1 MRIRKAIAAVLV
13 FAIAGAFAGC
23 HKQEKEEIKGVLSNY
38 ISEVEKF
45 DADGVLALTNMKE
58 GDSVYDEVSQILDRD
73 YYSDAELGVV
83 EVIASTITL
92 MYSDDKI
99 DVKGNEATVSVAYMI
114 ADWKR
119 AVDEGT
125 GPEDIIAKVR
135 DSRGNLSVS
144 GKIKL
149 ELIDG
154 KWKITD
160 LTNLDE
166 VFEFCNDSTVSMIS
180 AKCAFKVEE
189 YFGLTESEI
198 RAILEKSGI
207 SYSIEYEVRNDIEPG
222 IVINQNFKA
231 GTELLKTDS
240 VLFIV
245 TVSAESED
253 WSLGDYS
260 MMDHQSVY
268 DILTGFGFTVVEI
281 AEQSDTIVPG
291 CVIRTEPA
299 AGSVIERGSTITVYY
314 AE

>member
-23 HKQEKEEIKGVLSNY
+23 HKQEKEVITGVLSNY

-45 DADGVLALTNMKE
+45 DADGVLALTNLKE
-58 GDSVYDEVSQILDRD
+58 GDSAYDEVSQLLDRD
-73 YYSDAELGVV
+73 YYPDAELGVI

-99 DVKGNEATVSVAYMI
+99 EVKGNEATVSVAYMI

-119 AVDEGT
+119 AIDEGT
-125 GPEDIIAKVR
+125 GPEDIIAKIR
-135 DSRGNLSVS
+135 DSRGNFSVS

-180 AKCAFKVEE
+180 AKCAFMVEE

-198 RAILEKSGI
+198 RAILENSGI
-207 SYSIEYEVRNDIEPG
+207 SYSIEYEVRNDIDPG
-222 IVINQNFKA
+222 IVIHQNFKA

>member
-166 VFEFCNDSTVSMIS
+166 VIEFCNDSTVSMIS

>member
-1 MRIRKAIAAVLV
+1 MRIRKAIATVLV

-23 HKQEKEEIKGVLSNY
+23 HKQEKEEITGVLSNY
-38 ISEVEKF
+38 INEVEKF
-45 DADGVLALTNMKE
+45 DADGVLALTNLKE
-58 GDSVYDEVSQILDRD
+58 GDSAYDEVSQFLDRD
-73 YYSDAELGVV
+73 YYPDAELGVI

-99 DVKGNEATVSVAYMI
+99 EVKGNEATVSVAYMI

-119 AVDEGT
+119 AIDEGT
-125 GPEDIIAKVR
+125 GPEDIIAKIR
-135 DSRGNLSVS
+135 DSRGNFSVS

-198 RAILEKSGI
+198 RAILENSGI
-207 SYSIEYEVRNDIEPG
+207 SYSIEYEVRNDIDPG
-222 IVINQNFKA
+222 IVIHQNFKA

>member
-1 MRIRKAIAAVLV
+1 MRIKKAIAAVLV

-23 HKQEKEEIKGVLSNY
+23 HKQEKEEITGVLSNY

-58 GDSVYDEVSQILDRD
+58 GDSVYDEVSQLLDRD
-73 YYSDAELGVV
+73 YYPDAELGVV

-92 MYSDDKI
+92 AYSDDKI
-99 DVKGNEATVSVAYMI
+99 EVKGNEATVSVAYMI

-119 AVDEGT
+119 AIDEGT
-125 GPEDIIAKVR
+125 GPEDIIAKIR

-166 VFEFCNDSTVSMIS
+166 VFEFCNDSTVSLIS

>member
-23 HKQEKEEIKGVLSNY
+23 HKQEKEEITGVLSNY

-45 DADGVLALTNMKE
+45 DADGVLALTNLKE
-58 GDSVYDEVSQILDRD
+58 GDSAYDEVSQLLDRD
-73 YYSDAELGVV
+73 YYPDAELGVI

-99 DVKGNEATVSVAYMI
+99 EVKGNEATVSVAYMI

-119 AVDEGT
+119 AIDEGT
-125 GPEDIIAKVR
+125 GPEDIIAKIR
-135 DSRGNLSVS
+135 DTRGNFSVS

-198 RAILEKSGI
+198 RAILENSGI

-222 IVINQNFKA
+222 IVIHQNFKA

>member
-23 HKQEKEEIKGVLSNY
+23 HKQEKEEITGVLSNY

-45 DADGVLALTNMKE
+45 DADGILALTNLKE
-58 GDSVYDEVSQILDRD
+58 GDSAYDEVSQLLDRD
-73 YYSDAELGVV
+73 YYPDAELGVI

-99 DVKGNEATVSVAYMI
+99 EVKGNEATVSVAYMI

-119 AVDEGT
+119 AIDEGT
-125 GPEDIIAKVR
+125 GPEDIIAKIR
-135 DSRGNLSVS
+135 DSRGNFSVS

-198 RAILEKSGI
+198 RTILENSGI

-222 IVINQNFKA
+222 IVIHQNFKA
-231 GTELLKTDS
+231 GTELLKTDT

-260 MMDHQSVY
+260 MMDHISVY